1 MPTGDY
7 RWRHKAKIAFCT
19 EKLKGDRDGYYGKMW
34 LQAKSV
40 DAYGVPVVG
49 IVGVIFEAVVSNLKI
64 KG

>member
-1 MPTGDY
+1 VPTDDY
-7 RWRHKAKIAFCT
+7 RWRHRDKIALCT
-19 EKLKGDRDGYYGKMW
+19 EKLKGDRDGYCGRMW

-40 DAYGVPVVG
+40 DAYGVQVVG